1 MSILIFLIVLYIL
14 VCFTLTKLF
23 EKAGISPSKAWIP
36 GVNFMECCEL
46 IGRPRWWAA
55 LLLIPIVNI
64 FIYCGITV
72 DLVRSFGRLK
82 FIDSF
87 WAVVFAP
94 VVFWQIGNDS
104 KSQYLGKTLELEA
117 DYAKQ
122 IAEAAETKDE
132 YLLKKLQYNNPY
144 KKSELREWTEAII
157 FAVFA
162 ASFIRM
168 FLIEAYVIPTSS
180 MESSLLVGDFL
191 FVSKAHYGIRTP
203 QTVASIPLLHNRLP
217 FDLGESYLNHPSLD
231 YHRFFKIQDIKRND
245 PVVFNYPEGDSV
257 FVISEPTPIRLPGG
271 RSFMLPI
278 RNFSVHDFRRMGIFN
293 FPDGRA
299 LMSKMIVRPMDK
311 MDFYIKRCVAI
322 SGDSIKIINKQLYVN
337 GQMAQNPPNMQ
348 YQYTVKAKGGGAVNL
363 EKLKELDVNIEDT
376 YYKNGQ
382 FNLNL
387 HQVEQLKAMGAEVT
401 ERDREESSEIN
412 FFPHDTLNFKW
423 GVDNFG
429 SLYIPKA
436 GATIQLTPQNMS
448 IYRRSISVYE
458 HNKLEEKGGKIYIND
473 QEATSYTFKLN
484 YYWMMGDNRHNSE
497 DARVWGF
504 VPETH
509 VVGKPLFIWF
519 STKNASIAN
528 GIRWRRIFTSAY
540 KM

>member
-1 MSILIFLIVLYIL
+1 MSILIFLVVLYIL

-23 EKAGISPSKAWIP
+23 AKAGVSPSKAWIP
-36 GVNFMECCEL
+36 GVNFMEWCEL
-46 IGRPRWWAA
+46 VGRPRWWAA
-55 LLLIPIVNI
+55 LMLLPIVNI
-64 FIYCGITV
+64 FIYCGLTV

-94 VVFWQIGNDS
+94 VVFWQIVKDG

-117 DYAKQ
+117 AYAQ
-122 IAEAAETKDE
+122 EMTDASENNNDH
-132 YLLKKLQYNNPY
+132 LLKKLRYNNPY
-144 KKSELREWTEAII
+144 KKSELREWTEAIV

-217 FDLGESYLNHPSLD
+217 LDLGESYFNHPSLD
-231 YHRFFKIQDIKRND
+231 YHRFLKIQDIKRND

-257 FVISEPTPIRLPGG
+257 FIRPERTFSIHDYRRFGVFNNPAN
-271 RSFMLPI
+271 RSLLKDM
-278 RNFSVHDFRRMGIFN
+278 V
-293 FPDGRA
+293 
-299 LMSKMIVRPMDK
+299 VRPMDK

-322 SGDSIKIINKQLYVN
+322 AGDSIKIINKQLYVN

-348 YQYTVKAKGGGAVNL
+348 YQYTVKAKGGGSVNTA
-363 EKLKELDVNIEDT
+363 KLDELDINIADT
-376 YYKNGQ
+376 DYKNNQ
-382 FNLNL
+382 YNLNVK
-387 HQVEQLKAMGAEVT
+387 QVEQLKALGAEIT
-401 ERDREESSEIN
+401 EGERQESFPTY
-412 FFPHDTLNFKW
+412 FFPHDTLRFKW
-423 GVDNFG
+423 TADNFG
-429 SLYIPKA
+429 TLYIPKA
-436 GATIQLTPQNMS
+436 GATIQLTPENMS
-448 IYRRSISVYE
+448 IYRRTISVYE
-458 HNKLEEKGGKIYIND
+458 NNKLEEKGGKIYING
-473 QEATSYTFKLN
+473 EESTSYTFKLN
-484 YYWMMGDNRHNSE
+484 YYWLMGDNRHNSE

>member
-1 MSILIFLIVLYIL
+1 MSILIFLIVLYL
-14 VCFTLTKLF
+14 GVCFTLTKVF
-23 EKAGISPSKAWIP
+23 AKAGVAPSKAWIP
-36 GVNFMECCEL
+36 GVNFMEWAEL
-46 IGRPRWWAA
+46 IGRPKWWAA

-64 FIYCGITV
+64 FIYSGMAV
-72 DLVRSFGRLK
+72 DLVRSFGKLK

-104 KSQYLGKTLELEA
+104 KVTYLGKTLDLEA
-117 DYAKQ
+117 AYANKVK
-122 IAEAAETKDE
+122 EALASGDSYE
-132 YLLKKLQYNNPY
+132 LKKLQFNNPY

-180 MESSLLVGDFL
+180 MEGSLLVGDFL

-203 QTVASIPLLHNRLP
+203 QTVASLPLLHNRLP
-217 FDLGESYLNHPSLD
+217 FNLGESYLNNPKLG
-231 YHRFFKIQDIKRND
+231 YHRFFKLQDIKRYD

-257 FVISEPTPIRLPGG
+257 FIRPE
-271 RSFMLPI
+271 RTYSI
-278 RNFSVHDFRRMGIFN
+278 HDFRRFGVFN
-293 FPDGRA
+293 NPANRG
-299 LMSKMIVRPMDK
+299 LMNEMVVRPMDK

-322 SGDSIKIINKQLYVN
+322 AGDSIKIINKQLYVN
-337 GQMAQNPPNMQ
+337 GQPAINPPFMQ
-348 YQYTVKAKGGGAVNL
+348 YQYTVKAKGGGAINPA
-363 EKLKELDVNIEDT
+363 KLDELGVHVDDT
-376 YYKNGQ
+376 DAAHNQ
-382 FNLNL
+382 FNLNQN
-387 HQVEQLKAMGAEVT
+387 QVAQLKSLGAEVT
-401 ERDREESSEIN
+401 EGERQEPMSN
-412 FFPHDTLNFKW
+412 YFFPHDTLKFKW
-423 GVDNFG
+423 NADNFG
-429 SLYIPKA
+429 PLFIPKA
-436 GATIQLTPQNMS
+436 GATINLTPENMT
-448 IYRRSISVYE
+448 IYRRTISVYE
-458 HNKLEEKGGKIYIND
+458 DNKLIEKDGKIFIND
-473 QEATSYTFKLN
+473 KESTTYTFKLN

-519 STKNASIAN
+519 STKNGSIAN
-528 GIRWRRIFTSAY
+528 GIRWRRIFNSAY